1 MIPPFLDCDVHFAEH
16 TADATDAATSAM
28 NAIRTALLGAGWTE
42 PGAMYTMLSPAR
54 ADCIRFS
61 ITVSKVSA
69 TRVGYVVK
77 DHLGRLINNETYTQ
91 QDVPLGS
98 SCAVYCGA
106 RYCWHEVNSG
116 TTSIWGA
123 GVFNRDPDEID
134 KPTPVYWAT
143 QGPITYGGTSKNNW
157 WELWIAAQGTGSNST
172 SSYAISW
179 TGPATAPDHFSGQ
192 GSMMFQPA
200 EWGQSGGGYWFW
212 GRLPN
217 ALWCDNSQWT
227 GNTFVVPLDDSHTGT
242 FRVVRGGS
250 LNNWALAVRIE

>member
-1 MIPPFLDCDVHFAEH
+1 VHGRDPRDRLQAPDLEIAPVFPIRIGFYPECNCKKQLPS
-16 TADATDAATSAM
+16 TA
-28 NAIRTALLGAGWTE
+28 IQ
-42 PGAMYTMLSPAR
+42 
-54 ADCIRFS
+54 
-61 ITVSKVSA
+61 
-69 TRVGYVVK
+69 
-77 DHLGRLINNETYTQ
+77 HLGPINFS
-91 QDVPLGS
+91 L
-98 SCAVYCGA
+98 
-106 RYCWHEVNSG
+106 
-116 TTSIWGA
+116 
-123 GVFNRDPDEID
+123 NRDPDEID

-157 WELWIAAQGTGSNST
+157 WELWIAAQGAGSNS
-172 SSYAISW
+172 SGSYAISW

-200 EWGQSGGGYWFW
+200 EWGQSSSSSWFW